1 MADIGRARMSPDPM
15 AGTPPLL
22 SRRSLSLGLATSF
35 LPGQAI
41 AAPDGFRVLEAR
53 PGTLRLVPDPAQET
67 GVLGYDGQVPGPL
80 LRFKKGEE
88 VRIRLVNRLAQPTAI
103 HWQGVRIANAMD
115 GAAGLT
121 QPAVPPGGS
130 FDYAFTPP
138 DSGTFLY
145 RASMANLAGEQQGRG
160 LHGVLIVEEAEP
172 PKIDREI
179 IALIEDWRLDA
190 AGLIVPGFGA
200 MADASHGGR
209 IGGLVTLNGRAIPET
224 VALAP
229 GERVRLRIVNACI
242 ARVALVSFEGVLP
255 LVAAIDGQPC
265 DVFEPVRRT
274 IPIGPGARFDV
285 MFDTGTGAGQ
295 VIMRGDHEPD
305 RVLVNLQPEGEA
317 RKPLPPIAS
326 LALNPLLPPVIK
338 LQDSRKLDLVI
349 EAKAKPDAA
358 HVWTINGMAAS
369 GVLGKPL
376 FSVKTGT
383 PVTLGLVNR
392 SGFAHAIHVHGHHM
406 RLLHD
411 LDDGWEPYWRDS
423 VLIDAGRTHHVAFLA
438 DNPGKWLIECL
449 VLEHGGAGLAG
460 WFEVA

>member
-1 MADIGRARMSPDPM
+1 MLRARMSFEPM
-15 AGTPPLL
+15 ASAPLLL
-22 SRRSLSLGLATSF
+22 SRRSLVLGLAAGC
-35 LPGQAI
+35 LPGQAS
-41 AAPDGFRVLEAR
+41 AAPDGFRLLEAR
-53 PGTLRLVPDPAQET
+53 PGTLRLVTDPAQET
-67 GVLGYDGQVPGPL
+67 AVLGYDGQVPGPL
-80 LRFKKGEE
+80 LRFRKGEE

-121 QPAVPPGGS
+121 QPAVPPEGS
-130 FDYAFTPP
+130 FDYMFTPP

-145 RASMANLAGEQQGRG
+145 RASVASLAGEQQGRG
-160 LHGVLIVEEAEP
+160 LHGLLIVEEAAP
-172 PKIDREI
+172 PTIDREI
-179 IALIEDWRLDA
+179 VAILEDWRLDA
-190 AGLIVPGFGA
+190 VGQIAPGFGA

-229 GERVRLRIVNACI
+229 GARVRLRLVNACI
-242 ARVALVSFEGVLP
+242 ARIALVSFEGFLP

-295 VIMRGDHEPD
+295 VILRGDPEPD
-305 RVLVNLQPEGEA
+305 RVLVRILPEGDA

-326 LALNPLLPPVIK
+326 LAHNPLLPPVIK

-349 EAKAKPDAA
+349 EARAKPDAA
-358 HVWTINGMAAS
+358 HVWTINGMVAS
-369 GVLGKPL
+369 GVSGKPL

-460 WFEVA
+460 WFEVT